1 MSGKLREL
9 QTFFVLGLS
18 ILQFLV
24 MPRNAGGRSYLTDP
38 YPENHL
44 WLAELIVVV
53 MSSIRVVM
61 SRTLMVS
68 YSSILASV
76 NLMTALSNVIL
87 TMI

>member
-9 QTFFVLGLS
+9 QKFFVLDLS

-44 WLAELIVVV
+44 WLVELIVVA

-68 YSSILASV
+68 YSLILASV
-76 NLMTALSNVIL
+76 NLMTASSR
-87 TMI
+87 